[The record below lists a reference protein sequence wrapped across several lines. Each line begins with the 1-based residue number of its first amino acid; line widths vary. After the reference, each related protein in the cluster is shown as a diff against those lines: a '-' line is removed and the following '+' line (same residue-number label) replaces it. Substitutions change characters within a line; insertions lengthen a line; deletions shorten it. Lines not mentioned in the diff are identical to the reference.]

1 VSCTFLILRKSAV
14 NIRALPDTGMVGG
27 RMANS
32 EERFT
37 VLYEQHYD
45 AVERYVRRRLDDA
58 SVRDVV
64 AEVFLVAWRRLPE
77 VPADALPWLYGTARK
92 VLANEVR
99 GAGRRAALTARVTDH
114 GGFWAGD
121 HADDVAGRV
130 SVTAALARLSGP
142 DAEALRL
149 VAWEE
154 LTLRQA
160 AKTAGCSLPA
170 FAMRLHR
177 ARARLRQALAPGGL
191 VALTTLRGEPS

>member
-1 VSCTFLILRKSAV
+1 
-14 NIRALPDTGMVGG
+14 
-27 RMANS
+27 MANS

-58 SVRDVV
+58 AVRDVV

-99 GAGRRAALTARVTDH
+99 GAGRRAALTARAADH
-114 GGFWAGD
+114 GEFWADD
-121 HADDVAGRV
+121 HADAVAGRV
-130 SVTAALARLSGP
+130 SLTAALAGLSEP

-149 VAWEE
+149 VGWEG
-154 LTLRQA
+154 LTLLQA
-160 AKTAGCSLPA
+160 AKAAGCSLPA

-177 ARARLRQALAPGGL
+177 ARARLRQALSTGSPAP
-191 VALTTLRGEPS
+191 VPTLRGEPS

>member
-1 VSCTFLILRKSAV
+1 
-14 NIRALPDTGMVGG
+14 
-27 RMANS
+27 MANS

-58 SVRDVV
+58 AVRDVV

-77 VPADALPWLYGTARK
+77 VPAEALPWLYGTARRI
-92 VLANEVR
+92 LANEVR
-99 GAGRRAALTARVTDH
+99 GAGRRAALTARAADH
-114 GGFWAGD
+114 GEFWADD
-121 HADDVAGRV
+121 HADAVVGRV
-130 SVTAALARLSGP
+130 SLTAALAGLSEP

-149 VAWEE
+149 VGWEG

-160 AKTAGCSLPA
+160 AKAAGCSLPA

-177 ARARLRQALAPGGL
+177 ARARLRQALSTGSPAP
-191 VALTTLRGEPS
+191 VPTLKGEPS

>member
-1 VSCTFLILRKSAV
+1 MVS
-14 NIRALPDTGMVGG
+14 
-27 RMANS
+27 S

-45 AVERYVRRRLDDA
+45 AVERYVRRRVDDA
-58 SVRDVV
+58 AVRDVV

-99 GAGRRAALTARVTDH
+99 GAGRRAALAARATDH
-114 GGFWAGD
+114 GEFWTGD
-121 HADDVAGRV
+121 HADDVASRV
-130 SVTAALARLSGP
+130 SLSAALARLAEA

-149 VAWEE
+149 IAWEG

-160 AKTAGCSLPA
+160 AKAAGCSLPA

-177 ARARLRQALAPGGL
+177 ARTRLRQALSPGSP
-191 VALTTLRGEPS
+191 ASLTTLRGEPS